1 MKPEDKDKL
10 NECLKILDTTDLGLS
25 LVWLWTWSTINNI
38 MEEIRVICDSE
49 ITILNLKTGYIYK
62 DEAEAQADKTV
73 DPKDIRRD
81 VKIIVPTIPLF
92 SKT

>member
-1 MKPEDKDKL
+1 MPHVLGRGTAVNNGSEQRIV
-10 NECLKILDTTDLGLS
+10 NEL
-25 LVWLWTWSTINNI
+25 

-62 DEAEAQADKTV
+62 DEAEAQADTTV

-81 VKIIVPTIPLF
+81 VNNIWVCHV
-92 SKT
+92 

>member
-1 MKPEDKDKL
+1 
-10 NECLKILDTTDLGLS
+10 
-25 LVWLWTWSTINNI
+25 

-92 SKT
+92 SKTWFKVIAENMSSLMKL

>member
-1 MKPEDKDKL
+1 MKEI
-10 NECLKILDTTDLGLS
+10 KI
-25 LVWLWTWSTINNI
+25 
-38 MEEIRVICDSE
+38 ICDSE
-49 ITILNLKTGYIYK
+49 IIIINLKTGYIYK

-81 VKIIVPTIPLF
+81 VKIIVPDIPLF